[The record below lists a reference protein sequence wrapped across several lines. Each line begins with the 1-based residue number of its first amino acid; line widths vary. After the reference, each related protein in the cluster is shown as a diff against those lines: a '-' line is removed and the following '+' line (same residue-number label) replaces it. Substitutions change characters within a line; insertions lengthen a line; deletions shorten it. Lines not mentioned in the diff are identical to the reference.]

1 MCQFRA
7 VLVKGKPRE
16 TAVVLVAQSRITMET
31 VGYNE
36 MEKTIISWYFFLY
49 YFQCL
54 IFYFTCLS
62 DFFLFS
68 IFHHLRMLNTKV
80 VGIK

>member
-7 VLVKGKPRE
+7 VLVKGKPKE

-36 MEKTIISWYFFLY
+36 MEKTIISCFF
-49 YFQCL
+49 F
-54 IFYFTCLS
+54 FVS
-62 DFFLFS
+62 MPNFLFYL
-68 IFHHLRMLNTKV
+68 FE
-80 VGIK
+80 